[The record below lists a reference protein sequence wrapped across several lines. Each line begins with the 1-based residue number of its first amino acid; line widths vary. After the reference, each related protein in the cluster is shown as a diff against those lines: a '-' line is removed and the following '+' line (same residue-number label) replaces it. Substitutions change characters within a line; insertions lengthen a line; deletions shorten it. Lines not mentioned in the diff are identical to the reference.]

1 MGRAALPMYDLPEL
15 REATDAWWQG
25 LSRHLKKA
33 GMRYLPDGL
42 ERPKSLS
49 AHWLDPTLIFS
60 QTCGYPLT
68 HALSEH
74 LHLIGTPC
82 YSAPGCHGPRYCSL
96 VVVAAA
102 QPARRIADLRGMR
115 CVYNGRDSQ
124 SGYNALRALI
134 APQAQNGRFFS
145 TVQASG
151 NHRDSLLA
159 VGRGQ
164 ADVCAVDCVTHAL
177 LARYA
182 PDTLA
187 GTRVLTQT
195 PTAPGLPYVTASVL
209 TVAEMRAGVAAAFA
223 DPDLREVRAAL
234 LLDGI
239 ELLERAAYREILNME
254 AFAVY
259 RGYPELK

>member
-1 MGRAALPMYDLPEL
+1 MYDLPEL

-33 GMRYLPDGL
+33 GMRYLPDYL
-42 ERPKSLS
+42 ERPKSLT

-68 HALSEH
+68 HTLSEH
-74 LHLIGTPC
+74 LHLLGTPC
-82 YSAPGCHGPRYCSL
+82 YNAPGCHGPRYCSL
-96 VVVAAA
+96 VIVPTDH
-102 QPARRIADLRGMR
+102 PAHRIGELRGAR
-115 CVYNGRDSQ
+115 CAYSSRDSQ

-134 APQAQNGRFFS
+134 APHAQNGRFFAA
-145 TVQASG
+145 VQDSG
-151 NHRDSLLA
+151 SHRASLLA
-159 VGRGQ
+159 VSRGE

-177 LARYA
+177 LARHD
-182 PDTLA
+182 PNTLA

-209 TVAEMRAGVAAAFA
+209 TVREMRAGVMAAFA
-223 DPDLREVRAAL
+223 DPELRDVRATL

-239 ELLERAAYREILNME
+239 ELLERSTYREILNME